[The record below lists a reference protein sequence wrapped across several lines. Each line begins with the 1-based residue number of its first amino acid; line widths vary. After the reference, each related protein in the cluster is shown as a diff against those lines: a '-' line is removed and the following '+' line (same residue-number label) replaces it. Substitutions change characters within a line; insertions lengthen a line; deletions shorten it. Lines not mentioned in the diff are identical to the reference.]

1 MRLFSHFGADMTS
14 NLISR
19 ILLTVLV
26 MRRVVTESL
35 PNAMFRVTLD
45 ANEVVRL
52 HDILPHPGARQRS
65 ALHQLLPCAT

>member
-1 MRLFSHFGADMTS
+1 MRHFPHFGTDMTS
-14 NLISR
+14 NIISS

-26 MRRVVTESL
+26 MCRVVMESL

-45 ANEVVRL
+45 ANEAVRL

-65 ALHQLLPCAT
+65 ALRRLLPCAT